1 MCTHTH
7 THNWMLFCYKKE
19 KILSCMRTNGPWGHY
34 DKWNESDSEWQ
45 ILYYLVYMWNLK
57 KSKITF
63 IDTVYRLVVA
73 RGESWR
79 AGKMDE
85 EGQNVVFQ
93 L

>member
-1 MCTHTH
+1 MCE
-7 THNWMLFCYKKE
+7 NMD
-19 KILSCMRTNGPWGHY
+19 GPWGHY

-45 ILYYLVYMWNLK
+45 ILYYLIYMWNLK
-57 KSKITF
+57 KSKIKF
-63 IDTVYRLVVA
+63 IDTVYRLVVV

-93 L
+93 LYNKYVLGCKVQHG